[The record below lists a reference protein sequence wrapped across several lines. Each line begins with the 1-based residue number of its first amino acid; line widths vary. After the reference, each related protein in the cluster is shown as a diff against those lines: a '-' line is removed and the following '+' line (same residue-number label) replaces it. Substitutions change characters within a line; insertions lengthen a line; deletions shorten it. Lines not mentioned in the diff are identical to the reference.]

1 MPESIN
7 VAICFRVS
15 AVIKIDEQMLSA
27 FADEWCYDLSSVA
40 DRKRAINHW
49 LSDSAKPIVLQEG
62 KGAVSF
68 PARTSANRIKY
79 EIPEDWIID
88 TEET

>member
-1 MPESIN
+1 MPKSIN
-7 VAICFRVS
+7 VAVCFRVS

-27 FADEWCYDLSSVA
+27 FANEWCYDLDNVV

-49 LSDSAKPIVLQEG
+49 LSDFAKPVVLEEE

-68 PARTSANRIKY
+68 PARTSAKRIEY
-79 EIPEDWIID
+79 EIPEDWIIN
-88 TEET
+88 TEEI